1 MARQIC
7 DEALHMH
14 LPSDP
19 PEMPLL
25 TGHASCCFELG
36 MHRNAPSAEQ
46 DFQNLCSSKTLSSL
60 MYCMY
65 FYNPIVSEIFSV
77 RRIGRELFSKFPP
90 YWKPISCGFPKS
102 WRSLSWRSKIKL
114 LAIKL
119 LDRDIANFYHLF
131 LGFQQQC
138 IFATLL
144 VIQFSLYDLPPPP
157 SHVSYT

>member
-1 MARQIC
+1 MPFVARQIC

-77 RRIGRELFSKFPP
+77 RRIARELFSKFPP
-90 YWKPISCGFPKS
+90 YWKPVSCGFPKS
-102 WRSLSWRSKIKL
+102 WRSKIKL
-114 LAIKL
+114 LVIKF
-119 LDRDIANFYHLF
+119 LDRDIRGDRESLPSLPRFSTAMHL
-131 LGFQQQC
+131 C
-138 IFATLL
+138 YT
-144 VIQFSLYDLPPPP
+144 P
-157 SHVSYT
+157 SHSILPV